1 MKKVF
6 LQYNPF
12 TIETVIKIEGEM
24 ISKDGVLYSYREKRL
39 QEWLDDLFPELVEE
53 CNDDIQLTFKGTE
66 LDYEDVFLARQDYI
80 NSNRDNKVQ
89 IDLCPLS
96 FAKCAEERLDEL
108 IKLFSEMQTEC
119 PFPDLRTEELRRQFQ
134 RAIESEF
141 EVSVIATMSSGKSTL
156 INALLGRELMPSK
169 NAACTATIAHIKD
182 VDDMD
187 GYTAICRDESGEII
201 ETNDNLTPEEMSRY
215 NDDENIVDI
224 DIEGD
229 IPFVSSQNMQL
240 VLLDTP
246 GPNNSRTEEHKKR
259 TLRVIKSDDMPMVL
273 YVMNATQLFTE
284 DDESL
289 FNCVADAMN
298 SQHGKQARDR
308 FIFVINKTDMLDTE
322 KGESVSNIINEARE
336 YLKSNGIDDAN
347 IYPISAEIAK
357 LIRMNNNGDNLTRK
371 QRINLE
377 NSMELFTIEDMHL
390 DEYAPLSVSGR
401 EIIKKDITSAK
412 MSESLDDE
420 VLVHTGLPAIEIA
433 IAEYLEKY
441 ALTNKINEA
450 VNTFKKRIDEKEIM
464 AKLEDEMSKSEQMRE
479 EISEK
484 MNALLAQLEDGKTAQ
499 KFRDKLEGLEVGDE
513 LVRSAR
519 ETGMKYAKKLVK
531 IQNNCE
537 MSVEEAREFVNILK
551 KQVVSLERELQVDL
565 ENMINKSIVE
575 TSQKVIDEY
584 SQHIKSLLEDDNLQ
598 LHTYDFN
605 VSFKI
610 MTAHLPTTVS
620 VVNQYTETKT
630 EKVKVGEKTVSDST
644 WYKPWTWFSEHQED
658 VFEDFNFQIVN
669 GRKLTEDFIA
679 PIQNS
684 FRENIESAK
693 EEANH
698 QTKDFK
704 KFFIQE
710 LDKLDA
716 VMVNKTKELASV
728 ASDEEHLNEKI
739 KNNKINQEW
748 LLNFQE
754 RLDAVINV

>member
-24 ISKDGVLYSYREKRL
+24 ISKDGVLYSYRGKRL

>member
-24 ISKDGVLYSYREKRL
+24 ISKDGVLYSYRGKRL

-464 AKLEDEMSKSEQMRE
+464 AQLEDEMSKSEQMRE

-499 KFRDKLEGLEVGDE
+499 KFRDKLERLDVGDE

>member
-24 ISKDGVLYSYREKRL
+24 ISKDGVLYSYRGKRL

-499 KFRDKLEGLEVGDE
+499 KFRDKLEGLDVGDE

-575 TSQKVIDEY
+575 TSKKVIDEY

>member
-24 ISKDGVLYSYREKRL
+24 ISKDGVLYSYRGKRL

-201 ETNDNLTPEEMSRY
+201 ETNDNLTPEEMTRY

-224 DIEGD
+224 DIEGN

>member
-24 ISKDGVLYSYREKRL
+24 ISKDGVLYSYRGKRL

-201 ETNDNLTPEEMSRY
+201 ETNDNLTPEEMTRY

-224 DIEGD
+224 DIEGN

-551 KQVVSLERELQVDL
+551 
-565 ENMINKSIVE
+565 
-575 TSQKVIDEY
+575 T
-584 SQHIKSLLEDDNLQ
+584 QHL
-598 LHTYDFN
+598 
-605 VSFKI
+605 V
-610 MTAHLPTTVS
+610 
-620 VVNQYTETKT
+620 
-630 EKVKVGEKTVSDST
+630 
-644 WYKPWTWFSEHQED
+644 
-658 VFEDFNFQIVN
+658 
-669 GRKLTEDFIA
+669 
-679 PIQNS
+679 
-684 FRENIESAK
+684 
-693 EEANH
+693 
-698 QTKDFK
+698 QTKKYKLNLK
-704 KFFIQE
+704 KSMNI
-710 LDKLDA
+710 
-716 VMVNKTKELASV
+716 
-728 ASDEEHLNEKI
+728 KI
-739 KNNKINQEW
+739 K
-748 LLNFQE
+748 
-754 RLDAVINV
+754 

>member
-499 KFRDKLEGLEVGDE
+499 KFRDKLEELDVGDE

>member
-1 MKKVF
+1 M
-6 LQYNPF
+6 
-12 TIETVIKIEGEM
+12 
-24 ISKDGVLYSYREKRL
+24 
-39 QEWLDDLFPELVEE
+39 FPELVEE

>member
-24 ISKDGVLYSYREKRL
+24 ISKDGVLYSYRGKRL

-201 ETNDNLTPEEMSRY
+201 ETNDNLTPEEMTRY

-224 DIEGD
+224 DIEGN

-499 KFRDKLEGLEVGDE
+499 KFRDKLEELDVGDE